1 MNLATQFAG
10 WLVEFSFS
18 LLYAFSKKKK
28 KGFVT
33 EVTSS
38 PPDPESLSGD
48 QPGDGSIS
56 PGLVPWV
63 PLGGVH
69 LTIPCLFFCFPF
81 CGSGSS
87 DLSAEDYYSNEK
99 HFQEISPRQT

>member
-1 MNLATQFAG
+1 MLS
-10 WLVEFSFS
+10 V
-18 LLYAFSKKKK
+18 KKKK

-33 EVTSS
+33 EVTGS
-38 PPDPESLSGD
+38 PSDPEPLSRD
-48 QPGDGSIS
+48 QPGDGTAS
-56 PGLVPWV
+56 PWPR
-63 PLGGVH
+63 PLGASWGAH
-69 LTIPCLFFCFPF
+69 LAIPCLFFCFPF